1 MKSSLAQ
8 IDSIPWQE
16 LEHAYGSAAD
26 LPDLFKRIPKASGE
40 ALSELLEELCSR
52 VLHQGT
58 IYSASPAA
66 VGVLLELLPSAKPA
80 DQIQF
85 LDLLSGFCQ
94 AARQAFADGRAIAC
108 HAGGDPLHGE
118 QIKNLIQTAKPGFAS
133 YLQAPAPE
141 LRAYAVQL
149 LCAFADTAPDKVR
162 IVSEQYQKETDPA
175 VRNAILT
182 ALELTNCILDHA
194 ATIEALETDVS
205 NRLVLR
211 RAQVRSMAENTP
223 DLIVD
228 DLIHCYLQS
237 GADAVYYTGT
247 GFFEAIE
254 SLGTDR
260 KQSTLLKVLAL
271 SEEPEILRVTSE
283 RLLRS
288 VFADQ
293 RTGWENVSYSTL
305 RADGSKAPQSSQY
318 SFLIRSTM
326 WLIVVRLLPFLR
338 PFYMRS
344 LARQNPG
351 GIPERNYWAIKSE
364 APALPEVFSASQAE
378 VLKALAGKAELWHFR
393 TNLWILFGLPSNAQG
408 LSLLVEARRSR

>member
-1 MKSSLAQ
+1 
-8 IDSIPWQE
+8 
-16 LEHAYGSAAD
+16 
-26 LPDLFKRIPKASGE
+26 
-40 ALSELLEELCSR
+40 
-52 VLHQGT
+52 
-58 IYSASPAA
+58 
-66 VGVLLELLPSAKPA
+66 
-80 DQIQF
+80 
-85 LDLLSGFCQ
+85 
-94 AARQAFADGRAIAC
+94 
-108 HAGGDPLHGE
+108 
-118 QIKNLIQTAKPGFAS
+118 
-133 YLQAPAPE
+133 
-141 LRAYAVQL
+141 
-149 LCAFADTAPDKVR
+149 
-162 IVSEQYQKETDPA
+162 
-175 VRNAILT
+175 
-182 ALELTNCILDHA
+182 LTNCILDHA